1 MISRS
6 ARVRLPIRLPY
17 DAAALFSFLGERALP
32 GVETVRGTSYART
45 IQSRGRRGILRVSF
59 EEGRPFLSL
68 DFPAGA
74 DVPDLVRRTG
84 RIFDVDADP
93 AAIRRALARDPVLAP
108 LVAARP
114 GLRVPGAW
122 DPFELAVR
130 AILGQQVSVRGAR
143 TLAGRLVARFGRRL
157 PLTPGGNGLSRLF
170 PSPAALASA
179 DLSAIGLPRARA
191 RAIRSLAGA
200 VRDGRIAFAAPLG
213 LEDFERRL
221 TALPGIGPWTAQYV
235 ALRALGEPDAF
246 PAGDIG
252 LRRAVEKA
260 GALSRAG
267 LPALAERWRPYRAYA
282 TMHLWTSVARI
293 THEKE
298 TR

>member
-1 MISRS
+1 MAQRS

-17 DAAALFSFLGERALP
+17 DAASLFSFLGERALP
-32 GVETVRGTSYART
+32 GVEAVRGTSYART
-45 IQSRGRRGILRVSF
+45 IESRGRAGVLRVFF
-59 EEGRPFLSL
+59 EESRKSL
-68 DFPAGA
+68 RLTFDPPPGPGLAE
-74 DVPDLVRRTG
+74 LVRCAG

-93 AAIRRALARDPVLAP
+93 AAIRKTLGRDPVLGP

-130 AILGQQVSVRGAR
+130 AILGQQVSVKGAR
-143 TLAGRLVARFGRRL
+143 TLAGRLVERFGRRL
-157 PLTPGGNGLSRLF
+157 PIAPSEDGLSRLF

-179 DLSAIGLPRARA
+179 DLSTTGLTRARA
-191 RAIRSLAGA
+191 KAIRSLARA
-200 VRDGRIAFAAPLG
+200 TRDGRLVFAAPRG

-221 TALPGIGPWTAQYV
+221 TALPGIGPWTAQYI

-252 LRRAVEKA
+252 LRRALEKA
-260 GALSRAG
+260 GVAPEAG
-267 LPALAERWRPYRAYA
+267 SLPARAERWKPFRAYA
-282 TMHLWTSVARI
+282 TLHLWTSLSAPVG
-293 THEKE
+293 E
-298 TR
+298 